1 MPGRAHRPGIA
12 RSGEPPGPRPRPIRV
27 TPRTALPAAL
37 AAALLATAGCAGN
50 GGSVPD
56 ERQPPAPPVSPG
68 PATPPASGADA
79 PAASGAGTPADRPT
93 PLSATEL
100 PTLRRPAGPPKK
112 PTDNRPGGVVG
123 GWITRGGSGPCYG
136 LMDENGKEYA
146 VYGPDAGELRKGEFV
161 TLRLTSRDRSVDCG
175 PGVPMRITD

>member
-1 MPGRAHRPGIA
+1 M
-12 RSGEPPGPRPRPIRV
+12 

-37 AAALLATAGCAGN
+37 AVALLATAGCAGN

-56 ERQPPAPPVSPG
+56 ETRPSSPTAPPTSAA
-68 PATPPASGADA
+68 PAAPTTPAADA
-79 PAASGAGTPADRPT
+79 PAASGAPADRPT

-112 PTDNRPGGVVG
+112 PTDNRPTGVVA

-136 LMDENGKEYA
+136 LVDENGREYA
-146 VYGPDAGELRKGEFV
+146 VHGPEAGELREGDFV

-175 PGVPMRITD
+175 PGVPMRVVGP